1 MISDTHAIIKKYF
14 TTGTDNICIPEL
26 SLRIHFVPFSSDT
39 DTPCENR
46 EMLASM
52 RASVAAEDNTVP
64 ENKQFVYP
72 VFMPYNRLMSDKAII
87 LLHGLNE
94 RKWDKYYTWAHVLA
108 QETGK
113 AVILFPISFHLNR
126 GKQEWTDPHLMNR
139 LVEERKSQFPNIE
152 ASTFINLALSERL
165 TQSPERFFLAGL
177 QTICDLNEL
186 ITHIRSGKHP
196 MFEKNTRIDFFA
208 YSIGGLI
215 VQVMMIADQEGI
227 LSESRFFFFAAG
239 SAFQDMNG
247 TSRLIMDSK
256 AYQRTLH
263 YYTKELDDE
272 LGKKGI
278 MHDFFEGTALGKAFR
293 SMITLDRFS
302 AIRNQAFRRFSD
314 KIRGIALEE
323 DKVIPADKIIRA
335 FTEKGQIPKGSIEVV
350 HFPFPYSHELPF
362 PLKSELITPQVE
374 EAFQHVFRSAAS
386 FLA

>member
-1 MISDTHAIIKKYF
+1 MISDAQAIIKRYF
-14 TTGTDNICIPEL
+14 NTENDNICIPEL
-26 SLRIHFVPFSSDT
+26 SLRIHFVPFNSDT
-39 DTPCENR
+39 DTSNENR

-52 RASVAAEDNTVP
+52 RASVAAEDNSIS

-72 VFMPYNRLMSDKAII
+72 VFMPYNRLISDKAIF

-94 RKWDKYYTWAHVLA
+94 RKWDKYYTWAHYLA
-108 QETGK
+108 KETGK

-126 GKQEWTDPHLMNR
+126 GKQEWNDPHQMNQ
-139 LVEERKSQFPNIE
+139 LVEERKSRFPNIE

-186 ITHIRSGKHP
+186 ISYIRSGKHP

-215 VQVMMIADQEGI
+215 AQVMMIADQEGI

-239 SAFQDMNG
+239 SAFGDMNG

-256 AYQRTLH
+256 ANERTIH
-263 YYTKELDDE
+263 YYTRELDNE

-278 MHDFFEGTALGKAFR
+278 IHDFFEGTALGKAFR
-293 SMITLDRFS
+293 SMISLDRLA
-302 AIRNQAFRRFSD
+302 AIRNQAFYRFSD
-314 KIRGIALEE
+314 KIRGIALKE
-323 DKVIPADKIIRA
+323 DKVIPAEKIIKA
-335 FTEKGQIPKGSIEVV
+335 FTEKGQIPKGAIEVV

-362 PLKSELITPQVE
+362 PLKSELVTPQVE